1 MNSNKNMDRAQ
12 FMRFFRDDEKLNTLT
27 VDDRVEI
34 FRTVLVGSSDLTKEL
49 LNELLIDYG
58 VEGISVIGSSN
69 GKSS

>member
-1 MNSNKNMDRAQ
+1 
-12 FMRFFRDDEKLNTLT
+12 MRFFRDDEKLNTLT
-27 VDDRVEI
+27 VDYRVEV

-69 GKSS
+69 GESSSDA